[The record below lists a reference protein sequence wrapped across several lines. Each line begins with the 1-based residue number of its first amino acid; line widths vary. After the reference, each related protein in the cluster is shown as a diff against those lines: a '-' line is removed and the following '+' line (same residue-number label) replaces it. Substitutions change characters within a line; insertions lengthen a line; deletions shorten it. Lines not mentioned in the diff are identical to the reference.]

1 MTFSCHKLSQT
12 WKCITKIDR
21 KTIDDGEDLN
31 LVMTMYNLLEYSS
44 NYSVMTRTLWL
55 YSKHKTSNFN
65 ADIIDGNAF
74 KPFNYKTK
82 L

>member
-1 MTFSCHKLSQT
+1 
-12 WKCITKIDR
+12 
-21 KTIDDGEDLN
+21 
-31 LVMTMYNLLEYSS
+31 MYNLLEYSS